1 VEALRDVRRRVFD
14 HDFLP
19 RAGRVRAILGLT
31 RRRVI
36 RELVHL
42 RQHCADKRWRLEHK
56 MQERLVVRDRL
67 YKVVRLELRCN
78 TIQKKT
84 ETGAAKFF

>member
-1 VEALRDVRRRVFD
+1 MSDVEALRDVRRRVFD
-14 HDFLP
+14 DHFLA
-19 RAGRVRAILGLT
+19 RARRVRAILGAA

-42 RQHCADKRWRLEHK
+42 RQHGADKRRRLEHE

-67 YKVVRLELRCN
+67 DEIVRLELRVIHP
-78 TIQKKT
+78 T
-84 ETGAAKFF
+84 